1 MIFAGTSGA
10 PDYAANEATMRSDDW
25 PQEKRTCL
33 LAITT
38 DEALKSSRKVMDTP
52 DASTRC
58 WMTTELCI
66 EQTFGIADNN
76 QSASFYK

>member
-1 MIFAGTSGA
+1 MLFAGTSGA
-10 PDYAANEATMRSDDW
+10 PNDAANQATMRSDDW
-25 PQEKRTCL
+25 PQGKRTCF

-38 DEALKSSRKVMDTP
+38 DEARKSSRKVMDTP
-52 DASTRC
+52 DASARC

-66 EQTFGIADNN
+66 EKTCEIADNN